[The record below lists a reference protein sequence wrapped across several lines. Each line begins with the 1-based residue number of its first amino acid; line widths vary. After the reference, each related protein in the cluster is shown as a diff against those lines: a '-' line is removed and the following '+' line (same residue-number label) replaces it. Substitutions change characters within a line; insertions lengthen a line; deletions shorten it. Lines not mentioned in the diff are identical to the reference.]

1 MMIQPHMEVLKEKE
15 CKFMR
20 DFIMARCRCWAGSN
34 RTRQSVCWGSG
45 WSVWPS
51 RSFQGV
57 PNDGGA
63 RRENAEPTT

>member
-1 MMIQPHMEVLKEKE
+1 
-15 CKFMR
+15 MR
-20 DFIMARCRCWAGSN
+20 DFIMVRCRCWAGSN